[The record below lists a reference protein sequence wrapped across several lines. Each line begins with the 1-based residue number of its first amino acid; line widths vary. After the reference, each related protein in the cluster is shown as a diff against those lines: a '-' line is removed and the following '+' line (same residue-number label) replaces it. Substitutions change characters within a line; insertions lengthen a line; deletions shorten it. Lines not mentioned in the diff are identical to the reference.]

1 MIDFIFSPC
10 GCLTA
15 QAEGRVHKNPASN
28 FLTSKGIDG
37 PIFQLQEVVKGPP
50 TAGNSVWVWGRSGSL
65 RGGAGGGGGGGD
77 GGGVRGKSDWFNGCR
92 NQILW
97 LFKGVSTSN

>member
-1 MIDFIFSPC
+1 MFN
-10 GCLTA
+10 
-15 QAEGRVHKNPASN
+15 KNPASN

-37 PIFQLQEVVKGPP
+37 PVLQLQEVVKGQP

-65 RGGAGGGGGGGD
+65 CGGGGGD
-77 GGGVRGKSDWFNGCR
+77 GGGVGWKSGWFNGCS